1 MTAATLDIEE
11 ILVGITPGT
20 PKILYGVSWEDYV
33 ELSAATIDKTN
44 LKISYNRGVLKIMG
58 QGFNH
63 ENISRFIDRLIT
75 ITGLFLNENIV
86 PAGSMT
92 LISNKVRKGADP
104 DESYYIQNA
113 QLASFKDE
121 LFDDET
127 DTPPDLVVEIDK
139 SHSLDDKFEIYAA
152 FGIREFWLYS
162 RQTLHIFLL
171 SETGEYLKAEKSE
184 ALPVL
189 TAKVLTDFINRAQ
202 NEEQFKVLSDFQNWL
217 QENK

>member
-11 ILVGITPGT
+11 ILVGITPGA

-33 ELSAATIDKTN
+33 ELSEATIDKTN

-63 ENISRFIDRLIT
+63 ENISRFIHSLMVA
-75 ITGLFLNENIV
+75 LSLVLEKNIV
-86 PAGSMT
+86 SAGSMT

-104 DESYYIQNA
+104 DESYYIQNS

-139 SHSLDDKFEIYAA
+139 SHSSEDKFEIYAA

-171 SETGEYLKAEKSE
+171 SDTGEYLKAEKSE

>member
-1 MTAATLDIEE
+1 MTVAILDIEE
-11 ILVGITPGT
+11 ILAGITPGT
-20 PKILYGVSWEDYV
+20 PKILYGVSWKDYV
-33 ELSAATIDKTN
+33 ELSEATLDKTN

-63 ENISRFIDRLIT
+63 ENISRLIDRLIT

-127 DTPPDLVVEIDK
+127 DTLPDLVVEIDK
-139 SHSLDDKFEIYAA
+139 SHSSDDKFEIYAA
-152 FGIREFWLYS
+152 FKIREFWLYS

-184 ALPVL
+184 ALPIL
-189 TAKVLTDFINRAQ
+189 TAKILTDFINRAQ
-202 NEEQFKVLSDFQNWL
+202 KEEQFRVLRDFQDWL

>member
-11 ILVGITPGT
+11 ILVGITSET

-33 ELSAATIDKTN
+33 ELSEATIDKTN

-104 DESYYIQNA
+104 DESYYIQNS

-127 DTPPDLVVEIDK
+127 DTPPELVVEIDK
-139 SHSLDDKFEIYAA
+139 SHSSEDKFEIYAA

-171 SETGEYLKAEKSE
+171 SDTGEYLKAEKSE

-202 NEEQFKVLSDFQNWL
+202 NEEQFRVLSDFQNWV